1 MQTGTVKLRR
11 RWQTAGN
18 LAFKEA
24 RYPDAV
30 KHYSEALK
38 RGPPGVNP
46 EAHKL
51 FSNRAACYT
60 KLGAWDAG
68 IKVGRPTVNRTG
80 KTLDAGFWRK
90 LNGVCLVCLWHQAPA
105 FDRTSTSASCLP
117 GSAPRESSLQITCR
131 LACASQPSRHHLVAH
146 DD

>member
-1 MQTGTVKLRR
+1 MTHCRPHGLTPPRISCAAGPVDAALPGCEADGADGPMQRAVA
-11 RWQTAGN
+11 TAGN

-68 IKVGRPTVNRTG
+68 LKVGG
-80 KTLDAGFWRK
+80 
-90 LNGVCLVCLWHQAPA
+90 CLHPA
-105 FDRTSTSASCLP
+105 CPKACMRGP
-117 GSAPRESSLQITCR
+117 WQR
-131 LACASQPSRHHLVAH
+131 LVGMHAV
-146 DD
+146 

>member
-1 MQTGTVKLRR
+1 MPSSHACIKALMHSAQSTTCLRPWTTLFR
-11 RWQTAGN
+11 SRTAYLLATGN

-51 FSNRAACYT
+51 YSNRAACYT

-68 IKVGRPTVNRTG
+68 IKVKNE
-80 KTLDAGFWRK
+80 L
-90 LNGVCLVCLWHQAPA
+90 GVIARVC
-105 FDRTSTSASCLP
+105 T
-117 GSAPRESSLQITCR
+117 
-131 LACASQPSRHHLVAH
+131 
-146 DD
+146 

>member
-1 MQTGTVKLRR
+1 MTLGP
-11 RWQTAGN
+11 AGN

-24 RYPDAV
+24 RYPEAV

-68 IKVGRPTVNRTG
+68 IKVGNLTVSTWATAQVCGIRRR
-80 KTLDAGFWRK
+80 LDGMCF
-90 LNGVCLVCLWHQAPA
+90 G
-105 FDRTSTSASCLP
+105 
-117 GSAPRESSLQITCR
+117 
-131 LACASQPSRHHLVAH
+131 
-146 DD
+146 

>member
-1 MQTGTVKLRR
+1 M
-11 RWQTAGN
+11 QTAGN

-60 KLGAWDAG
+60 KLGAWTAG
-68 IKVGRPTVNRTG
+68 IKVGRPTVLARA

-90 LNGVCLVCLWHQAPA
+90 LNGVCLVCLWHQRLRLTGRAH
-105 FDRTSTSASCLP
+105 LP
-117 GSAPRESSLQITCR
+117 PVSQALRLATIESRITC
-131 LACASQPSRHHLVAH
+131 
-146 DD
+146 

>member
-1 MQTGTVKLRR
+1 MACRHLCAVPI
-11 RWQTAGN
+11 AGN

-24 RYPDAV
+24 RYPEAV

-38 RGPPGVNP
+38 RGPPGVNA

-68 IKVGRPTVNRTG
+68 IKVGKLMTSVWGTV
-80 KTLDAGFWRK
+80 LDAGFWR
-90 LNGVCLVCLWHQAPA
+90 
-105 FDRTSTSASCLP
+105 
-117 GSAPRESSLQITCR
+117 R
-131 LACASQPSRHHLVAH
+131 LTGFCFV
-146 DD
+146 